1 MTTDRLGVTPA
12 QTVGPFLH
20 LALPWP
26 DGPYVVPEGT
36 DGAFWVHGRVLD
48 GVGAPV
54 VDGLV
59 ESWQADPDGRFD
71 HPDDPRGARPPAVP
85 GFRGFGR
92 SATDATGRYA
102 LLTVKPGPLPDPDG
116 GTEAPHVNLSVFA
129 RGMLHRVVTRLYF
142 PDEAAANAA
151 DPVLRTVEPDRRH
164 TLVATAGPDGLL
176 FDIHLQ
182 GDHETVFF
190 AV

>member
-1 MTTDRLGVTPA
+1 MSEQLGVTPA

-20 LALPWP
+20 IGLVWP

-36 DGAFWVHGRVLD
+36 PGAFWIRGRIFD
-48 GVGAPV
+48 GAGAPV
-54 VDGLV
+54 VDALV

-92 SATDATGRYA
+92 CATDAQGWYE

-116 GTEAPHVNLSVFA
+116 GTEAPHLTLSVFG
-129 RGMLHRVVTRLYF
+129 RGLLHRLVTRLYF
-142 PDEAAANAA
+142 PDEPAANAA
-151 DPVLRTVEPDRRH
+151 DAMLRSIDADRRD
-164 TLVATAGPDGLL
+164 TLLASPAPGGFR
-176 FDIHLQ
+176 FDIRLQ
-182 GDHETVFF
+182 GEHETVFF